1 MAAYEPIGDDENMS
15 DVDVD
20 EAQVTT
26 PNAAMPNEPVH
37 LWKSAR
43 VLTIIVLYCII
54 GSSLSV
60 INKVVVTYIPCPNF
74 ILFCQFASTS
84 IMLLMADAAKV
95 IEVEELTRPIAVAFV
110 PLTLSFFLLLLA
122 GMEVMKRA
130 PLETFIAVKSV
141 TPVVFALNEYVF
153 LGRAFPTAKSLL
165 ALSGI
170 VIGAVTYV
178 NVDVFSSPA
187 AYAFCAV
194 FITAAV
200 AEGLI
205 AKHTI
210 DKIPLNNWSRS
221 FIINLLSIPLALGL
235 FLSSKEYEDLM
246 NVQFTTKSVILLV
259 SSCVI
264 GLGMSFSTMW
274 IRETLSATSV
284 SVVATCNKFLSE
296 GVNWLIWD
304 KHTTVQGTYAI
315 LIIMTCGIF
324 YEQAPL
330 RVEGQGYSREH
341 ICPCLPR
348 WMVCAQINAES
359 ASKDKTPL
367 LSKKGP

>member
-1 MAAYEPIGDDENMS
+1 M
-15 DVDVD
+15 
-20 EAQVTT
+20 
-26 PNAAMPNEPVH
+26 
-37 LWKSAR
+37 
-43 VLTIIVLYCII
+43 IILLYCVI

-84 IMLLMADAAKV
+84 ILLLIADAVKA
-95 IEVEELTRPIAVAFV
+95 IEVEALTKDIAIGFI
-110 PLTLSFFLLLLA
+110 PLTISFFALLLA

-153 LGRAFPTAKSLL
+153 LGRAFPTLKSLL

-170 VIGAVTYV
+170 VVGAVMYV
-178 NVDVFSSPA
+178 NVDVFSSAA
-187 AYAFCAV
+187 AYAFCAL

-210 DKIPLNNWSRS
+210 DKIRLNNWSRA
-221 FIINLLSIPLALGL
+221 FIINLLSIPLSLCL
-235 FLSSKEYEDLM
+235 FLSSKEYEDLAD
-246 NVQFTTKSVILLV
+246 VQFTKKSVILLV
-259 SSCVI
+259 ASCFI

-274 IRETLSATSV
+274 IREMLSATSV

-304 KHTTVQGTYAI
+304 KHTTLQGTFAI

-330 RVEGQGYSREH
+330 RVEGQGYSRDH

-348 WMVCAQINAES
+348 WMVGVS
-359 ASKDKTPL
+359 ATPSRDKTPL
-367 LSKKGP
+367 LSKNGQ